1 MKALRVLIA
10 SSDRPVAKRIE
21 GLLLDVC
28 FERAEV
34 DCKCSPNL
42 VDIDKLTRVGWP
54 ALTIV
59 SPDHLLVPSGQRGFR
74 QVMAESLQL
83 IAQIRKLTLT
93 PFIAF
98 AVSEQD
104 TLRVLNA
111 GVEAVFGPFW
121 DGDQFKN
128 EIERALRLPARVN
141 QVAEPSRWQF
151 LSNIFKGLS
160 VAR

>member
-1 MKALRVLIA
+1 MKTLRVLIA
-10 SSDRPVAKRIE
+10 SSDRPAAKRIE

-34 DCKCSPNL
+34 DCRCSPNL
-42 VDIDKLTRVGWP
+42 ADIEKLTRFGWP
-54 ALTIV
+54 ALIIL

-74 QVMAESLQL
+74 QIMAESLQL
-83 IAQIRKLTLT
+83 IARIRKQTLT

-98 AVSEQD
+98 SVSEQEN
-104 TLRVLNA
+104 TRVLDA

-121 DGDQFKN
+121 DGDQFKS

-141 QVAEPSRWQF
+141 QVAEPTRWQF
-151 LSNIFKGLS
+151 LSGLFKGLS